1 MSEHCGNE
9 QFVNTKAGG
18 GATSSPLLDLDRGL
32 VVVLKRH
39 VLSWSP
45 SPAVLLLGS
54 LIIFSPLIEGGTTH
68 APVLIMRLLLLGAL
82 AVWTIH
88 QMRVGVIV
96 LMRSRLIPIVALF
109 LGWAG
114 CSLWWTPYKN
124 PSIQW
129 FVSLLLYAVLFGV
142 VLQGVRTSRQ
152 VRQIVMV
159 LVGMGLFEGILGIV
173 QYVWLGEARA
183 KGTFF
188 NPNFFATYEVV
199 TLALTF
205 GLLSYQKLNDLNW
218 THKAFLWCTS
228 AIAFLAFVMAQSRG
242 AVLAFFIMALF
253 LGIYRF
259 GKMALVFLL
268 VLVLAGL
275 VLPNPIKQ
283 RVLDVSAHDPY
294 AYTRFE
300 IWENSLH
307 RVADRPW
314 GIGLGM
320 YKYLSF
326 QYRFPIENSIV
337 QYGKRAES
345 AHNEYLQIAV
355 ELGVGG
361 LALFLLGVGVWG
373 WHAKEVINDVL
384 PTWEKGAVVGLSGG
398 VLAILVHAAVD
409 SVFHEPA
416 LVLILILCGSL
427 VLVMKRLD
435 SLNPVPVWNI
445 PFPYHPARVAIV
457 WLMAAVSS
465 FLIIQ
470 PAAAWFAYEQ
480 GNFLSQSGQT
490 DRAWEWYRRATL
502 IDPGTTA
509 YRDAVARMNVAQ
521 FYASGDPQ
529 QLIQAVEEMAICQE
543 LNPLDGRVPSRLGM
557 LYLLLAERATANEQR
572 GDLVAHAAESYEG
585 AIKVDPF
592 SPFNYLEL
600 GKIRWRQGQ
609 SEEAQ
614 ALLTKAIAYEPN
626 FLPARVL
633 LAKIA
638 AQIGKS
644 DIAQSQYAA
653 IESVQGR
660 YKGRAVSSLEHRYV
674 DVSLDTDDQRMK
686 E

>member
-1 MSEHCGNE
+1 
-9 QFVNTKAGG
+9 
-18 GATSSPLLDLDRGL
+18 
-32 VVVLKRH
+32 
-39 VLSWSP
+39 
-45 SPAVLLLGS
+45 
-54 LIIFSPLIEGGTTH
+54 
-68 APVLIMRLLLLGAL
+68 
-82 AVWTIH
+82 
-88 QMRVGVIV
+88 
-96 LMRSRLIPIVALF
+96 
-109 LGWAG
+109 
-114 CSLWWTPYKN
+114 
-124 PSIQW
+124 
-129 FVSLLLYAVLFGV
+129 
-142 VLQGVRTSRQ
+142 
-152 VRQIVMV
+152 
-159 LVGMGLFEGILGIV
+159 
-173 QYVWLGEARA
+173 
-183 KGTFF
+183 
-188 NPNFFATYEVV
+188 
-199 TLALTF
+199 
-205 GLLSYQKLNDLNW
+205 
-218 THKAFLWCTS
+218 
-228 AIAFLAFVMAQSRG
+228 
-242 AVLAFFIMALF
+242 MALL

-275 VLPNPIKQ
+275 VLSNPIKQ
-283 RVLDVSAHDPY
+283 RVLDVSAQDPY

-326 QYRFPIENSIV
+326 QYRFPIEDSIV

-355 ELGVGG
+355 ELGIGG
-361 LALFLLGVGVWG
+361 LALFLLGIGVWG
-373 WHAKEVINDVL
+373 WGVKDVIEGSL
-384 PTWEKGAVVGLSGG
+384 SSWGKGTVVGLSGG
-398 VLAILVHAAVD
+398 ALAILVHAAGD

-427 VLVMKRLD
+427 VLVMKRID
-435 SLNPVPVWNI
+435 SPNPVPVWNI
-445 PFPYHPARVAIV
+445 PFPHHPARVAIV
-457 WLMAAVSS
+457 WLMASVSA

-480 GNFLSQSGQT
+480 ANVASQSGLS
-490 DRAWEWYRRATL
+490 DRAWEWYRRAIL

-509 YRDAVARMNVAQ
+509 YHDASARMNVAQ

-529 QLIQAVEEMAICQE
+529 RLIQAVEDMAICQE
-543 LNPLDGRVPSRLGM
+543 LNSLDGRVPFRLGM
-557 LYLLLAERATANEQR
+557 LYLLLAERATSKKQR
-572 GDLVAHAAESYEG
+572 DELVAHAAGSYEG

-614 ALLTKAIAYEPN
+614 ALLTKAITYEPN

-653 IESVQGR
+653 IESVQKR
-660 YKGRAVSSLEHRYV
+660 YKGRAVSSLEYRYL
-674 DVSLDTDDQRMK
+674 DVNFDKYDQRMT

>member
-1 MSEHCGNE
+1 MSEHWERE
-9 QFVNTKAGG
+9 QFVKTKAGG
-18 GATSSPLLDLDRGL
+18 GATSSPLFDIDSGL
-32 VVVLKRH
+32 VVTLKRH
-39 VLSWSP
+39 LLSWSL
-45 SPAVLLLGS
+45 SAAVLLLGS

-82 AVWTIH
+82 TVWTIH
-88 QMRVGVIV
+88 RMRAGTIA
-96 LMRSRLIPIVALF
+96 LMRSRLIPVVVLF

-114 CSLWWTPYKN
+114 FSLWWAPYKN
-124 PSIQW
+124 PSVQW
-129 FVSLLLYAVLFGV
+129 FISLLMYAVLFGV

-152 VRQIVMV
+152 VRQVVMV
-159 LVGMGLFEGILGIV
+159 LVGMGLCEGVLGIV

-205 GLLSYQKLNDLNW
+205 GLLSYQRLNDLNW
-218 THKAFLWCTS
+218 TNKAFLWCTS
-228 AIAFLAFVMAQSRG
+228 ATAFLAFVMAQSRG
-242 AVLAFFIMALF
+242 AVLAFLIMALS

-268 VLVLAGL
+268 VLVLAGV

-314 GIGLGM
+314 GTGLGM

-361 LALFLLGVGVWG
+361 LALFLLGIGVWG
-373 WHAKEVINDVL
+373 WGAKDVIEGASSS
-384 PTWEKGAVVGLSGG
+384 WEKGAVVGLSGG

-416 LVLILILCGSL
+416 LVLLLILCGSL
-427 VLVMKRLD
+427 VLVVKRLD
-435 SLNPVPVWNI
+435 SPDRVPVWNI
-445 PFPYHPARVAIV
+445 PFPYHPARVAVV
-457 WLMAAVSS
+457 WLMAAASA

-470 PAAAWFAYEQ
+470 PAAAWFANEQ
-480 GNFLSQSGQT
+480 GNIASHSGQS

-509 YRDAVARMNVAQ
+509 YHDAAARMNVIR

-529 QLIQAVEEMAICQE
+529 RLIQAVEEIAICQE
-543 LNPLDGRVPSRLGM
+543 LNPLDGRIPFRLGM
-557 LYLLLAERATANEQR
+557 LYLLLAERVTSEDQR
-572 GDLVAHAAESYEG
+572 GNLVARAVASYED

-600 GKIRWRQGQ
+600 AKIRWRQKQ
-609 SEEAQ
+609 AENAQ
-614 ALLTKAIAYEPN
+614 ALLMKAITYEPN

-633 LAKIA
+633 LAKFA
-638 AQIGKS
+638 SQSGKT
-644 DIAQSQYAA
+644 DITQSQYAV
-653 IESVQGR
+653 IESIQER
-660 YKGRAVSSLEHRYV
+660 YKGRTVSPLEHQYL
-674 DVSLDTDDQRMK
+674 DVNLDLRDHS
-686 E
+686 

>member
-1 MSEHCGNE
+1 MNEHCENE
-9 QFVNTKAGG
+9 QFVNTKADG
-18 GATSSPLLDLDRGL
+18 GATSSPILDLDRGL
-32 VVVLKRH
+32 VISLKRH

-45 SPAVLLLGS
+45 SAAVLLLGS

-82 AVWTIH
+82 TVWTIH
-88 QMRVGVIV
+88 QMRVGEIV
-96 LMRSRLIPIVALF
+96 LMQSRLIPVLAVF

-114 CSLWWTPYKN
+114 FSLWWAPYKN

-142 VLQGVRTSRQ
+142 VLQGIRTTRQ
-152 VRQIVMV
+152 VRQVVMV
-159 LVGMGLFEGILGIV
+159 LVGMGLCEGILGIV

-205 GLLSYQKLNDLNW
+205 GLLSYQKLNDLDW
-218 THKAFLWCTS
+218 TNKAFLWCTS

-242 AVLAFFIMALF
+242 AVFAFLIMALL

-275 VLPNPIKQ
+275 VLSNPIKQ
-283 RVLDVSAHDPY
+283 RVLDVSAQDPY

-326 QYRFPIENSIV
+326 QYRFPIEDSIV

-355 ELGVGG
+355 ELGIGG
-361 LALFLLGVGVWG
+361 LALFLLGIGVWG
-373 WHAKEVINDVL
+373 WGVKDVIEGSL
-384 PTWEKGAVVGLSGG
+384 SSWGKGTVVGLSGG
-398 VLAILVHAAVD
+398 ALAILVHAAGD

-427 VLVMKRLD
+427 VLVMKRID
-435 SLNPVPVWNI
+435 SPDPVPVWNI
-445 PFPYHPARVAIV
+445 PFPHHPARVAIV
-457 WLMAAVSS
+457 WLMASVSA

-480 GNFLSQSGQT
+480 ANVASQSGLS
-490 DRAWEWYRRATL
+490 DRAWEWYRRAIL

-509 YRDAVARMNVAQ
+509 YHDASARMNVAQ

-529 QLIQAVEEMAICQE
+529 RLIQAVEDMAICQE
-543 LNPLDGRVPSRLGM
+543 LNSLDGRVPFRLGM
-557 LYLLLAERATANEQR
+557 LYQLLAERATSKKQR
-572 GDLVAHAAESYEG
+572 DDLVAHAAGSYEG

-614 ALLTKAIAYEPN
+614 ALLTKAITYEPN

-653 IESVQGR
+653 IESVQKR
-660 YKGRAVSSLEHRYV
+660 YKGRAVSSLEYRYL
-674 DVSLDTDDQRMK
+674 DVNFDKYDQRMT

>member
-1 MSEHCGNE
+1 
-9 QFVNTKAGG
+9 
-18 GATSSPLLDLDRGL
+18 
-32 VVVLKRH
+32 
-39 VLSWSP
+39 
-45 SPAVLLLGS
+45 
-54 LIIFSPLIEGGTTH
+54 
-68 APVLIMRLLLLGAL
+68 
-82 AVWTIH
+82 
-88 QMRVGVIV
+88 
-96 LMRSRLIPIVALF
+96 
-109 LGWAG
+109 
-114 CSLWWTPYKN
+114 
-124 PSIQW
+124 
-129 FVSLLLYAVLFGV
+129 
-142 VLQGVRTSRQ
+142 
-152 VRQIVMV
+152 MV
-159 LVGMGLFEGILGIV
+159 LVGMGLCEGILGIV

-218 THKAFLWCTS
+218 TNKAFLWCTS

-242 AVLAFFIMALF
+242 AVFAFLVVALF

-259 GKMALVFLL
+259 GKIALVFML

-361 LALFLLGVGVWG
+361 LALFLLGIGVWG
-373 WHAKEVINDVL
+373 WGAKDVL
-384 PTWEKGAVVGLSGG
+384 KGSLSSWEKGAVAGLSGG

-435 SLNPVPVWNI
+435 SPNPVPVWSI
-445 PFPYHPARVAIV
+445 PFPHHPARVAIV
-457 WLMAAVSS
+457 WLMAAVST

-480 GNFLSQSGQT
+480 GNVASQSGRT
-490 DRAWEWYRRATL
+490 DRAREWYRRAIL

-509 YRDAVARMNVAQ
+509 YHDASARMNVAQ

-529 QLIQAVEEMAICQE
+529 WLIQAVEDMAICQE
-543 LNPLDGRVPSRLGM
+543 LNSLDGRVPSRLGM
-557 LYLLLAERATANEQR
+557 LYLLLAERATSNEQR
-572 GDLVAHAAESYEG
+572 DDLVAHAAESYEG

-600 GKIRWRQGQ
+600 GKIRWQQGQ

-614 ALLTKAIAYEPN
+614 ALLTKAITYEPN
-626 FLPARVL
+626 FLPARVF

-660 YKGRAVSSLEHRYV
+660 YKGRAVSSLEYRYI
-674 DVSLDTDDQRMK
+674 DVNLDTHGQRMT

>member
-1 MSEHCGNE
+1 
-9 QFVNTKAGG
+9 
-18 GATSSPLLDLDRGL
+18 
-32 VVVLKRH
+32 
-39 VLSWSP
+39 
-45 SPAVLLLGS
+45 
-54 LIIFSPLIEGGTTH
+54 
-68 APVLIMRLLLLGAL
+68 
-82 AVWTIH
+82 
-88 QMRVGVIV
+88 
-96 LMRSRLIPIVALF
+96 
-109 LGWAG
+109 
-114 CSLWWTPYKN
+114 
-124 PSIQW
+124 
-129 FVSLLLYAVLFGV
+129 
-142 VLQGVRTSRQ
+142 
-152 VRQIVMV
+152 MV
-159 LVGMGLFEGILGIV
+159 LVGMGFCEGILGIV

-218 THKAFLWCTS
+218 ANKAFLWCTS

-283 RVLDVSAHDPY
+283 RVLDVSEHDPY

-361 LALFLLGVGVWG
+361 LALFLLGIGVWG
-373 WHAKEVINDVL
+373 WGAKDVIEGSL
-384 PTWEKGAVVGLSGG
+384 SSWGKGAVVGLSGG
-398 VLAILVHAAVD
+398 ALAILVHAAVD

-435 SLNPVPVWNI
+435 SPDPVPVWNI
-445 PFPYHPARVAIV
+445 PFPYHPARVALV
-457 WLMAAVSS
+457 VLLATASA

-480 GNFLSQSGQT
+480 GNISSQSGQT
-490 DRAWEWYRRATL
+490 DRAWEWYRRAIL

-509 YRDAVARMNVAQ
+509 YHDASARMNVAQ

-529 QLIQAVEEMAICQE
+529 WLIQAVGEMTICQE

-557 LYLLLAERATANEQR
+557 LYLLLAERATSNEQR
-572 GDLVAHAAESYEG
+572 DDLVAHAAGSYEG
-585 AIKVDPF
+585 AIKADPF

-653 IESVQGR
+653 IESVQER
-660 YKGRAVSSLEHRYV
+660 YKGRAVSSLEYRYV
-674 DVSLDTDDQRMK
+674 DVNLNTHDQRMT

>member
-1 MSEHCGNE
+1 MNEHCENE
-9 QFVNTKAGG
+9 QFVNTKADG
-18 GATSSPLLDLDRGL
+18 GATSSPILDLDRGL
-32 VVVLKRH
+32 VISLKRH

-45 SPAVLLLGS
+45 SAAVLLLGS

-82 AVWTIH
+82 TVWTIH
-88 QMRVGVIV
+88 QMRVGEIV
-96 LMRSRLIPIVALF
+96 LMQSRLIPVLAVF

-114 CSLWWTPYKN
+114 FSLWWAPYKN

-142 VLQGVRTSRQ
+142 VLQGIRTTRQ
-152 VRQIVMV
+152 VRQVVMV
-159 LVGMGLFEGILGIV
+159 LVGMGLCEGILGIV

-205 GLLSYQKLNDLNW
+205 GLLSYQKLNDLDW
-218 THKAFLWCTS
+218 TNKAFLWCTS

-242 AVLAFFIMALF
+242 AVFAFLIMALL

-275 VLPNPIKQ
+275 VLSNPIKQ
-283 RVLDVSAHDPY
+283 RVLDVSAQDPY

-326 QYRFPIENSIV
+326 QYRFPIEDSIV

-355 ELGVGG
+355 ELGIGG
-361 LALFLLGVGVWG
+361 LALFLLGIGVWG
-373 WHAKEVINDVL
+373 WGVKDVIEGSL
-384 PTWEKGAVVGLSGG
+384 SSWGKGTVVGLSGG
-398 VLAILVHAAVD
+398 ALAILVHAAGD

-427 VLVMKRLD
+427 VLVMKRID
-435 SLNPVPVWNI
+435 SPNPVPVWNI
-445 PFPYHPARVAIV
+445 PFPHHPARVAIV
-457 WLMAAVSS
+457 WLMASVSA

-480 GNFLSQSGQT
+480 ANVASQSGLS
-490 DRAWEWYRRATL
+490 DRAWEWYRRAIL

-509 YRDAVARMNVAQ
+509 YHDASARMNVAQ

-529 QLIQAVEEMAICQE
+529 RLIQAVEDMTICQE
-543 LNPLDGRVPSRLGM
+543 LNSLDGRVPFRLGM
-557 LYLLLAERATANEQR
+557 LYQLLAERATSKKQR
-572 GDLVAHAAESYEG
+572 DDLVAHAAGSYEG

-614 ALLTKAIAYEPN
+614 ALLTKAITYEPN

-653 IESVQGR
+653 IESVQKR
-660 YKGRAVSSLEHRYV
+660 YKGRAVSSLEYRYL
-674 DVSLDTDDQRMK
+674 DVNFDKYDQRMT

>member
-1 MSEHCGNE
+1 MNEHCENE
-9 QFVNTKAGG
+9 QFVNAKADGG
-18 GATSSPLLDLDRGL
+18 GTSSSMLDLDRGL
-32 VVVLKRH
+32 VIALKRY

-45 SPAVLLLGS
+45 SAAVLLLGS

-82 AVWTIH
+82 TVWTIH
-88 QMRVGVIV
+88 QMKVGVIV
-96 LMRSRLIPIVALF
+96 LMQSRLIPVLAVF

-114 CSLWWTPYKN
+114 FSLWWAPYKN

-142 VLQGVRTSRQ
+142 VLQGIRTTRQ
-152 VRQIVMV
+152 VRQVVMV
-159 LVGMGLFEGILGIV
+159 LVGMGLCEGILGIV

-218 THKAFLWCTS
+218 TNKAFLWCTS

-242 AVLAFFIMALF
+242 AVFAFLIMALL

-275 VLPNPIKQ
+275 VLSNPIKQ

-355 ELGVGG
+355 ELGIGG
-361 LALFLLGVGVWG
+361 LALFLLGIGVWG
-373 WHAKEVINDVL
+373 WGVKDVIEGTL
-384 PTWEKGAVVGLSGG
+384 SLWGKGTVVGLSGG
-398 VLAILVHAAVD
+398 ALAILVHAAGD

-427 VLVMKRLD
+427 VLVMKRIGSPD
-435 SLNPVPVWNI
+435 PVPVWNI
-445 PFPYHPARVAIV
+445 PFPHHPARVAIA
-457 WLMAAVSS
+457 WLMASVSA

-470 PAAAWFAYEQ
+470 PAAAWFAYEEA
-480 GNFLSQSGQT
+480 NVASQSGQS

-509 YRDAVARMNVAQ
+509 YHDSVARVNVAQ

-529 QLIQAVEEMAICQE
+529 WLIQAVEEMAICQE

-557 LYLLLAERATANEQR
+557 LYLLLAERATSNEQR
-572 GDLVAHAAESYEG
+572 DDLVAHAARSYEG

-614 ALLTKAIAYEPN
+614 ALLTKAITYEPN

-653 IESVQGR
+653 IESVQER
-660 YKGRAVSSLEHRYV
+660 YKGRAINSLEHRYL
-674 DVSLDTDDQRMK
+674 DVSFDNYDQRMT

>member
-1 MSEHCGNE
+1 MSEHCESE
-9 QFVNTKAGG
+9 QFVNTKADG
-18 GATSSPLLDLDRGL
+18 GATSGPLLDLDQGL
-32 VVVLKRH
+32 VVALKRH

-45 SPAVLLLGS
+45 SAAVLLLGS
-54 LIIFSPLIEGGTTH
+54 LIIFSPLIEGGTTY

-114 CSLWWTPYKN
+114 FSLWWTPYKN

-152 VRQIVMV
+152 VRQVVMV
-159 LVGMGLFEGILGIV
+159 LVGMGLCEGILGIV
-173 QYVWLGEARA
+173 QYVWLGETRA

-205 GLLSYQKLNDLNW
+205 GLLSYQKFDDLNW

-259 GKMALVFLL
+259 GKRALVFLL

-300 IWENSLH
+300 IWENSLN

-361 LALFLLGVGVWG
+361 LALFLLGIGAWG
-373 WHAKEVINDVL
+373 WGAKDVIEDSL
-384 PTWEKGAVVGLSGG
+384 FSWEKGAVVGLSGG

-435 SLNPVPVWNI
+435 NPNPVPVWNI
-445 PFPYHPARVAIV
+445 PFPYHLARVAIV
-457 WLMAAVSS
+457 WLMAAVSA

-480 GNFLSQSGQT
+480 GNISSQSGQT

-529 QLIQAVEEMAICQE
+529 QLIQAVEEMVICQE

-557 LYLLLAERATANEQR
+557 LYLLLAERATSNER
-572 GDLVAHAAESYEG
+572 RDDLVAHAAESYEG

-614 ALLTKAIAYEPN
+614 ALLTKAITYEPN

-638 AQIGKS
+638 EQIGKS

-660 YKGRAVSSLEHRYV
+660 YKGRAVSSLEYRYV
-674 DVSLDTDDQRMK
+674 DVNLDTDDQRMT